1 MRGKNTLENKF
12 INDVYFYC
20 SKIPRGKISTYG
32 EIARAMGTKA
42 YRQVGQALK
51 RNPYAPKVPCHR
63 VVKSSGD
70 IGGFSGS
77 DLKNIKKKISI
88 LKEEGVDVKNGKIVD
103 FEKRL
108 FRIS

>member
-1 MRGKNTLENKF
+1 MGEFSKK
-12 INDVYFYC
+12 VYFYC
-20 SKIPRGKISTYG
+20 SKIPKGKISTYR
-32 EIARAMGTKA
+32 EIAGAMKTKA
-42 YRQVGQALK
+42 YRQIGQALK

-63 VVKSSGD
+63 VVKSNGD

-88 LKEEGVDVKNGKIVD
+88 LKKEGVDVKKNRVVD